1 MNRVL
6 GAIFAAGRHDSDTSQ
21 EQVARL
27 LASSCRVLSL
37 TSPESISATSVSAA
51 VSSLEQAEV
60 LAKAADELAAAHHLI
75 AAVQLTNHR
84 FRVRF
89 LRLPSDPGTL
99 SGQ

>member
-1 MNRVL
+1 MYRVL
-6 GAIFAAGRHDSDTSQ
+6 GAIVAVGNYGSGTSK
-21 EQVARL
+21 EQVAQL

-37 TSPESISATSVSAA
+37 TSPESITATSVSAA
-51 VSSLEQAEV
+51 VSSLEQAEL

-89 LRLPSDPGTL
+89 LRLPNDPGTL